1 MNIFNK
7 EQEIIFWRQNTPT
20 SSWEKV
26 SESKIIM
33 WSIPL
38 YIRLHVSGL
47 KTNFIYTYIYI
58 GETKNVSYNVEFTI
72 DKCIMKEKKLAK

>member
-7 EQEIIFWRQNTPT
+7 KQEIIFWRQNTPT

-33 WSIPL
+33 WSTLL

-47 KTNFIYTYIYI
+47 KTNLIYIYW
-58 GETKNVSYNVEFTI
+58 GNK
-72 DKCIMKEKKLAK
+72 KC